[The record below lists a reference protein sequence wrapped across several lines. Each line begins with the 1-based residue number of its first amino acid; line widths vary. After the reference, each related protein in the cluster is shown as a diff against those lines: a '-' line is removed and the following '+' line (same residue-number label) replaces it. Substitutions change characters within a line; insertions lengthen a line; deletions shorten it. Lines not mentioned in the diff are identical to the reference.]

1 MTQADL
7 PRVSG
12 SRRVLRRLL
21 RHRTGVVG
29 LVLSA
34 LFVLVA
40 LAAPVIA
47 PVDPAAVDFDQVL
60 QQPSLALPLGSDEL
74 GRDQLAR
81 VIYGI
86 RASIVV
92 GVLSVLL
99 AVVVAVPLG
108 LIAGY
113 YRGFADTVVSR
124 LTDTLLAFP
133 FLVLAVGLAAVLGAS
148 MVNAAIAIGLS
159 QVPNLIRVMR
169 GETLRLA
176 GEDYV
181 AASVA
186 AGARGTTAMFR
197 HILPNAVNALL
208 IQITVAI
215 PLAIIGEALL
225 SFLGLGVQP
234 PEASLGVML
243 SAAQTYLAQAPWL
256 VVFPGLA
263 VVLATLAFNLL
274 GDGLRDAFDPKG
286 LR

>member
-274 GDGLRDAFDPKG
+274 GDGLRDALDPKG
-286 LR
+286 QR

>member
-47 PVDPAAVDFDQVL
+47 PADPAAVDFDQVL

-274 GDGLRDAFDPKG
+274 GDGLRDALDPKG

>member
-29 LVLSA
+29 LMLSA

-274 GDGLRDAFDPKG
+274 GDGLRDALDPKG